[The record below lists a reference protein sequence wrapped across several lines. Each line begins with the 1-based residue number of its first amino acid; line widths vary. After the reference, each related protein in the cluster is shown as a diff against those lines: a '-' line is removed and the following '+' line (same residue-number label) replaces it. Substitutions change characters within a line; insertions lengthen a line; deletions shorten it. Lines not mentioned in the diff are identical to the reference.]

1 MKTVVLYIAIVLP
14 MLLWTTAC
22 SHGMDGKRRIVL
34 VKSPDERAGYLGVST
49 QDMTRRLAKSMDVK
63 TAEGALVNEVMDN
76 SPAEDAGL
84 KEEDIIVEVD
94 GKKIGDS
101 DELREVVRKIVPGT
115 KVDVVVMRKDER
127 KTLAATIDKVPSS
140 RSYSYSYSMPPMP
153 RIPRRPRMDIQIF
166 SNTAQL
172 GMTISSLNK
181 QLGKYF
187 EAPDGRGVLVQEVES
202 DSKAE
207 KAGFQA
213 GDVITKIGDE
223 RIEDVQDVT
232 HSLRDYKEGDKANV
246 EIIRKG
252 EKKTLTLEVPDM
264 ERRHRRHWDLEGWLR
279 EIDPDCTNGKQET
292 VNKDLQKLE
301 LRLRDLG
308 REIESKARR
317 VQEEVK
323 AKFSQVVS

>member
-1 MKTVVLYIAIVLP
+1 MKTVLLYLAVVLSILP
-14 MLLWTTAC
+14 GTTAC
-22 SHGMDGKRRIVL
+22 SHGTEGKETIVL

-63 TAEGALVNEVMDN
+63 TTEGALVNEVMDD
-76 SPAEDAGL
+76 SPAEGAGL

-94 GKKIGDS
+94 GKKVGDS
-101 DELREVVRKIVPGT
+101 DELRDVVRKIVPGT

-127 KTLAATIDKVPSS
+127 TTLAATIDKVPPG

-153 RIPRRPRMDIQIF
+153 RIPRMPRMDIQIF

-187 EAPDGRGVLVQEVES
+187 EAPDGKGVLVQEVES

-246 EIIRKG
+246 EIVRKG
-252 EKKTLTLEVPDM
+252 ARTTLTLEVPDM
-264 ERRHRRHWDLEGWLR
+264 ERRHRRHWDLEGWLK
-279 EIDPDCTNGKQET
+279 ELDPDRIEGNQGT

-308 REIESKARR
+308 REIESKAKR

-323 AKFSQVVS
+323 SKFSQVIS

>member
-1 MKTVVLYIAIVLP
+1 MKTVLLYIGVVLP
-14 MLLWTTAC
+14 MLLGTTAC
-22 SHGMDGKRRIVL
+22 SNGIDGKRTIVL

-63 TAEGALVNEVMDN
+63 TTEGALVNEVMDD
-76 SPAEDAGL
+76 SPAEEAGL
-84 KEEDIIVEVD
+84 KEEDVIIEVD

-101 DELREVVRKIVPGT
+101 DDLREVVRKIVPGT

-127 KTLAATIDKVPSS
+127 KTLAATIDKVPPS

-153 RIPRRPRMDIQIF
+153 RIPRIPPMDIHIF
-166 SNTAQL
+166 NTTGQL

-187 EAPDGRGVLVQEVES
+187 EAPDGKGVLVQEVES
-202 DSKAE
+202 DSRAE

-223 RIEDVQDVT
+223 RIEDVGDVT
-232 HSLRDYKEGDKANV
+232 DALRDFKEGDKANV

-252 EKKTLTLEVPDM
+252 AKKTLALEVPDM
-264 ERRHRRHWDLEGWLR
+264 TRRHRRHWDLEGWLR
-279 EIDPDCTNGKQET
+279 EFDPDRIDGKQET
-292 VNKDLQKLE
+292 VNKNLQKLE

-323 AKFSQVVS
+323 AKFSQVIS